1 MKFLP
6 LVLRN
11 LRRNRR
17 RTILTVLSIAVSIF
31 VFAALISMPSLI
43 QQILRDRANSLRLI
57 SFCKAGFFYP
67 LPEAYVGRIQ
77 SIPHVEAVAGETIFM
92 GTYRDPK
99 DLVPSAA
106 LDPDHVE
113 DIWGDW
119 KVGRADAEEFRRV
132 KTGALVGPTLLS
144 RFRWKV
150 GDRVTLRGT
159 VFPVDVELTI
169 VGTLGGTAPP
179 YALMFR
185 RDYLDEVLGRPG
197 TVNLIWIKV
206 DSSKWIPSVIADVD
220 EKFANS
226 SAETKTQSELGVSL
240 SQMGAWRPLIDG
252 IEGIALVVIFAIGL
266 VAVNTAAM
274 SIRERRQELAVMRA
288 IGFTRPVI
296 VSCLVSEGLLIG
308 ALGGG
313 LGCLAA
319 YLGLKLV
326 PYASE
331 SLGMF
336 AFMLVMSR
344 KVAAESLLVAILI
357 GLGSSILPASAA
369 TRGDVAGSLRAVI

>member
-6 LVLRN
+6 IVLRN

-17 RTILTVLSIAVSIF
+17 RTILTVLSIGVSIF
-31 VFAALISMPSLI
+31 VFAALISLPSLV
-43 QQILRDRANSLRLI
+43 QQILRDRANSLRLV
-57 SFCKAGFFYP
+57 SFSKAGFFYP
-67 LPEAYVGRIQ
+67 LPGAYLGRIQ
-77 SIPHVEAVAGETIFM
+77 SIPHVEAVAGESIFM

-99 DLVPSAA
+99 DLIPSAA
-106 LDPDHVE
+106 LDPDHV
-113 DIWGDW
+113 DDVWSDW
-119 KVGRADAEEFRRV
+119 NIRRADADEFRRV
-132 KTGALVGPTLLS
+132 KTGALVGTTLL
-144 RFRWKV
+144 RRYRWKV

-159 VFPVDVELTI
+159 VYPVDVELTI
-169 VGTLGGTAPP
+169 VGLLGGTAPP

-185 RDYLDEVLGRPG
+185 RDYLDEILGRPG
-197 TVNLIWIKV
+197 TVNLFWIKV
-206 DSSKWIPSVIADVD
+206 DSSQAIPSVIAEVD

-240 SQMGAWRPLIDG
+240 SQLGAYRWLIDG
-252 IEGIALVVIFAIGL
+252 TEGLAVIVIVAIGL

-288 IGFTRPVI
+288 IGFTRRTI

-308 ALGGG
+308 VLGGI
-313 LGCLAA
+313 LGCVAA
-319 YLGLKLV
+319 YLSLKLV

-336 AFMLVMSR
+336 AFMLIMSPR
-344 KVAAESLLVAILI
+344 VAAESLSVAILI
-357 GLGSSILPASAA
+357 GLGSSILPASTA
-369 TRGDVAGSLRAVI
+369 TRGDVAASLRAVI